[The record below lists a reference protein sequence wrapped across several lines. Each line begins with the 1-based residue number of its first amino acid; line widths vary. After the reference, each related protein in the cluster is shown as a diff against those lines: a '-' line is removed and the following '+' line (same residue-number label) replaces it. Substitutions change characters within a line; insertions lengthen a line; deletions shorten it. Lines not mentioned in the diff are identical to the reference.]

1 MKKIL
6 SAILFFA
13 LTAITVSAASLDDL
27 SLKTRFGYNQSFEGK
42 ERLPEAA
49 GFFADYA
56 ILGVEATLFDG
67 LTFKYEH
74 NLSEIYYGFWNTIDD
89 LTLNYDLN
97 NWSFSA
103 GKMFSLVGTWEFDS
117 DDIEIYHG
125 SEFWQQSEVYQLGA
139 LVAYNFN
146 NETDQINFQVTSSP
160 FRFLTSD
167 NRDLMQYNIM
177 WYGEHDWFQ
186 TAYSANFVGYEKGK
200 FMNYIALGNR
210 FEFENGYLD
219 LDFINRA
226 DMESYKFFKDF
237 TAVADFRLRFGEN
250 DRVEL
255 GLKYSFDYNDG
266 NQVDYMVLDGT
277 KLHTVSARVD
287 FRPIK
292 NYSDLRLFC
301 FVSDSFGE
309 QTNESYAVN
318 IPKCLSANIG
328 INWNVDFLK
337 IFSKN

>member
-1 MKKIL
+1 MVIAL
-6 SAILFFA
+6 STGF
-13 LTAITVSAASLDDL
+13 VSAASIDDL
-27 SLKTRFGYNQSFEGK
+27 SLKTRFGYTQNFDNG
-42 ERLPEAA
+42 ERVPEMS

-56 ILGVEATLFDG
+56 VLGVEATLFDN
-67 LTFKYEH
+67 LSFVYEH
-74 NLSEIYYGFWNTIDD
+74 NLTNIGSGFWES
-89 LTLNYDLN
+89 LQELKLNYDLN

-103 GKMFSLVGTWEFDS
+103 GKMFSKVGTCEMDAA
-117 DDIEIYHG
+117 DIEVYHG

-160 FRFLTSD
+160 FRYITED
-167 NRDLMQYNIM
+167 RDLMQYNIM

-292 NYSDLRLFC
+292 KYSDLRLFC

-309 QTNESYAVN
+309 QTNEDAIN
-318 IPKCLSANIG
+318 TPKCLSANIG